1 MSRSHDNQTPIGWQA
16 QRQPSADQDPHAW
29 SGTAQGQPQQAQPN
43 PHATQAG
50 GYPPQQPAN
59 PPSNREPGYHYPQQ
73 TPAAP
78 AAPQMEPYR
87 AATQPPYPQQPHAA
101 QPHRH
106 SGLASGAA
114 PTGATHPRPRQQP
127 EQAPDLRGANYEQ
140 WSIPAQGPDPQGY
153 DLGSYMPAS
162 ESPPQST
169 LHAHPDQLARGD
181 SLQAQPEW
189 SPHAQQLTGHG
200 EPALEQAYH
209 GGSQPKYEHVHAGAL
224 EQNYPLED
232 GEYEIEE
239 PRRGSWTMRI
249 AGAVVVAVGLG
260 FGLAQVYKLVVGSSP
275 EGATPLIIGDSGPSK
290 TKPTDPGG
298 KQFAHTDSKIMGRLG
313 DNSSASETD
322 GSGARKVQ
330 TLVVGRDGSIVPPA
344 APPPQTGSVTPSV
357 AVPGMTVVD
366 GFGGQFPQTNN
377 PAPPKAPMAPLAAT
391 AQSPVVVNSPN
402 SAQKPVVIA
411 RTTPTN
417 RPVNTAPAA
426 AKAPAAPKAPAP
438 GASTPKKPAPPPT
451 TATGSNG
458 YVAVLASVPVSSR
471 SRLAALQ
478 RFADMQQKYG
488 SVLQNKTPDIRE
500 ANLGERGTYHR
511 LLVGPPGSRAQA
523 SSLCSQLKSAGHTGC
538 WVTAY

>member
-1 MSRSHDNQTPIGWQA
+1 MSRSHDNQTPVGWQA
-16 QRQPSADQDPHAW
+16 QRQPSADQDPRAW
-29 SGTAQGQPQQAQPN
+29 SGTPQGQQPPPQQQAQPN
-43 PHATQAG
+43 PQATQAA

-59 PPSNREPGYHYPQQ
+59 PPPNREPGYHYPQQ
-73 TPAAP
+73 AP
-78 AAPQMEPYR
+78 VAPQMEPYP
-87 AATQPPYPQQPHAA
+87 ATQPPYAQQPHAA
-101 QPHRH
+101 QPQH

-114 PTGATHPRPRQQP
+114 PTGAAHPPPGHQP
-127 EQAPDLRGANYEQ
+127 QQAPDLRGANYEQ
-140 WSIPAQGPDPQGY
+140 WSIPAQGQEPLGQDPQGY
-153 DLGSYMPAS
+153 DLGSYMPAGG
-162 ESPPQST
+162 SPPQGT
-169 LHAHPDQLARGD
+169 PHPHPDPLARGD

-189 SPHAQQLTGHG
+189 SPHAQQLTGNG
-200 EPALEQAYH
+200 GPALDQAYH
-209 GGSQPKYEHVHAGAL
+209 GGGQPGYEHAHAGAL

-232 GEYEIEE
+232 SDYEIEE

-260 FGLAQVYKLVVGSSP
+260 FGLAQVYKLVVGSTP

-313 DNSSASETD
+313 DNSSESAAD

-344 APPPQTGSVTPSV
+344 SPPPQTGSVTPSV
-357 AVPGMTVVD
+357 VVPGMTVVD
-366 GFGGQFPQTNN
+366 GFGGQFPQANN
-377 PAPPKAPMAPLAAT
+377 PAPPKAPVAPAAPPAAK
-391 AQSPVVVNSPN
+391 AQGPVVVNSPN

-417 RPVNTAPAA
+417 RAVN
-426 AKAPAAPKAPAP
+426 AKPAAPKAPA
-438 GASTPKKPAPPPT
+438 ASAPKKPAPPPT

-478 RFADMQQKYG
+478 RFADMQQKYS

-523 SSLCSQLKSAGHTGC
+523 SSVCSQLKSAGHTGC